1 MRTIDRSPSSAW
13 PASRRRL
20 ASALILAHLAAV
32 FIAPWSAPPPASLL
46 AARAAGLISPY
57 LHAAYLNHGY
67 RFFAP
72 DPGPSHLLRYEL
84 VRADGSLVHGRIP
97 DPQRHRPRLLY
108 HRHFMITET
117 IFNRLGEVQEIPPDV
132 ELPASERAE
141 IERVNQRIRLSVQAV
156 LEGIASQLL
165 KQQDGERLRLY
176 LVEHAIAF
184 PDDVLRGQRLDSPNL
199 YRDLADLGEF
209 RRGGP

>member
-1 MRTIDRSPSSAW
+1 MRTTHRSSSSIW

-20 ASALILAHLAAV
+20 ATVLLLAHIAAV
-32 FIAPWSAPPPASLL
+32 FVAPWSAPPPAPLL
-46 AARAAGLISPY
+46 AARAAYLVSPY

-84 VRADGSLVHGRIP
+84 VRADGSVVHGRIP
-97 DPQRHRPRLLY
+97 DPERHRPRLLY

-117 IFNRLGEVQEIPPDV
+117 IYNRLGEIQEIPPQV
-132 ELPASERAE
+132 ELPASERVE
-141 IERVNQRIRLSVQAV
+141 IERANQRIRLSVQSV
-156 LEGIASQLL
+156 LEGLASQLL
-165 KQQDGERLRLY
+165 EQHTGQRLRLY

-184 PDDVLRGQRLDSPNL
+184 PDDVLRGKRLDAPDL
-199 YRDLADLGEF
+199 YTDLADLGEF
-209 RRGGP
+209 RRQQP